1 MDETNEDY
9 VVNAG
14 SETEIDQSEDEEVV
28 YKGRIIT
35 KRRQTSKSPGY
46 QRRER
51 FLSGRHFV
59 EHPYFREFATGP
71 SPAVKDRDDPRAFFY
86 CRMCKI
92 DISTDKTF
100 SRTPANL
107 VWGHFKRD
115 KHYLKDVKYRASKG
129 VAVYRKD
136 GTRMTFY
143 EVAQPKDTFDNIPPI
158 IPDNHLYPLVG
169 QSPTKKIS
177 WIYARRDLRHRRSLK
192 SI

>member
-1 MDETNEDY
+1 MGVETPLVAPGEIVPNTTGNEEDEFRTPGTSHESPTARRKGRKANLRRLVDKNYTADEDGVEEMDETNEDY
-9 VVNAG
+9 VVKAG
-14 SETEIDQSEDEEVV
+14 SETEIDQSEDEEVM

-51 FLSGRHFV
+51 FLSGTDFV

-71 SPAVKDRDDPRAFFY
+71 SPAVNDRDDPRALFY

-107 VWGHFKRD
+107 V
-115 KHYLKDVKYRASKG
+115 
-129 VAVYRKD
+129 
-136 GTRMTFY
+136 
-143 EVAQPKDTFDNIPPI
+143 
-158 IPDNHLYPLVG
+158 
-169 QSPTKKIS
+169 
-177 WIYARRDLRHRRSLK
+177 
-192 SI
+192 